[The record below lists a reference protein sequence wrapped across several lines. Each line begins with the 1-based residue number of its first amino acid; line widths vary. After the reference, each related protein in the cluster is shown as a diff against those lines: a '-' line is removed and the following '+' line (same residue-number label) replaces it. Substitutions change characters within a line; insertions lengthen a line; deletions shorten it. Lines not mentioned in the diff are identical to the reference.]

1 MTFTNPGTQPKNV
14 HTITEAGKTA
24 VWCFGRMN
32 PPHFGHEGLIKLVET
47 TAAGKHADWFIFVSK
62 SQDKNKNPLPYAEKV
77 NWIYTLFPQTKGHL
91 VEDVNLK
98 TFMQAAAWIYAQG
111 YRSVVFVAGEDDMVS
126 MRTPLEQYNGKQVAH
141 GFYQFEPFSFVE
153 SPRLTTATNAR
164 EAAKSGNEEAFYAAT
179 RVSETATVNNKTL
192 FQAVRVGMGLPLEV
206 RENVAAKGLDK
217 PTPSVADLVNQHR
230 VSRQKVNHAL
240 GQGIRVEMEH
250 TNDVDVAREIALDH
264 LAERLDYYD
273 RLREIET
280 EDQGATSPTSQLGDR
295 AVAVNPFDYYTPFI
309 GEELQLDEV
318 NLKSVR
324 NFVNDPRLDM
334 VNMGWELEM
343 IWPDHDDGRNSDDEY
358 ETESE
363 PDFEA
368 DESIDSDSVGSF
380 RRDIMNFFVGDH
392 NGTRDVRNVLDGF
405 IEDYH
410 NYLRDK
416 WDELYGDEDE
426 DVRREV
432 ADRMESGKDEA
443 IAKDEAKD
451 DWVSDNQ
458 DDMLADY
465 LIDDVETNTMYDF
478 MDNTGNDLNWPV
490 YTESE
495 NYGSS
500 DKGEL
505 TREDLKNMFQSEF
518 GDMLTQDGFKVQAI
532 DSPHKNKRMDTWYF
546 EPDGSLNPQDQGEGG
561 VELTT
566 PPMPYKRS
574 MEYLNKVFAWA
585 KSHRAW
591 TGSDGDTGFHMSFSL
606 PKMDMQNVDWVK
618 MILMGGDDRVLRD
631 FDRWAGGNNNWAKSA
646 LKHIR
651 DATAKGGDINS
662 DLIIDAIRTGL
673 TPDAKREAMKYMSR
687 GKYTS
692 IHPKGGGSEEDS
704 PEFTYVEFRSAGGD
718 ALGQIEK
725 VRMAALQY
733 ARSIILATDPA
744 ADRQEYAKKLYK
756 MVAKVKSDEPGLRA
770 LRDYADGKIDKDI
783 LKFKLGKAAVARGQ
797 KPKYQPSGNV
807 YVFKIKPGHRYT
819 GPDIEIIA
827 PTLMAAIPQAQ
838 QQARNNNAAP
848 SYYYQL
854 VTEPGEK
861 IFMVDTE
868 KGIGPADG
876 GWDNLKRAGVIVL
889 AANGAEAADTASS
902 LLGLPVALL
911 TARDVTGGLDLDDL
925 TNFVKSK
932 WHTKEQIVAA
942 KAAQDKAEADK
953 AAATQQATSAGGQKY
968 KIVTA
973 QNGNPPAYSPSTH
986 TQIANSPE
994 DAVTKFMTA
1003 NQIAE
1008 PFRQYYRAVPADQ
1021 PAAAPQPNPA
1031 ATQAGTFIIT
1041 YLSPTGRQDQ
1051 TAYDTN
1057 SAREA
1062 EILFRLQH
1070 PASYQIVGI
1079 EQQGGQ
1085 TESLAESLLAEVNMG
1100 PGALADFAKS
1110 DLGKSIRVGF
1120 EAEMLVPDLDSKDD
1134 DDYDYDDEYEP
1145 DYDADERIRF
1155 DRSWRRQVENFWRD
1169 ADHNIHS
1176 RRDIDNAIEQMDEQ
1190 YQEHVDNELSDY
1202 LASDE
1207 GIKAIMDR
1215 IREDNADAT
1224 DLTDEQI
1231 MDREDYMDLYN
1242 DAEDNVRDDWTTDYM
1257 RNDQNFIDWADG
1269 NSLSRM
1275 SGFANRF
1282 NLDWPHM
1289 TQVSSSRSRG
1299 DRSMDSIAK
1308 DFSKY
1313 SGYAS
1318 DSGSYST
1325 SPDDTTSIF
1334 KPDSSIKRLDL
1345 PDSYAGVEFASA
1357 FMPLPETMDMLQ
1369 KFYKWAGSIGAEA
1382 NASCGFHMGVS
1393 IPQHTRDTVDVM
1405 KFILFLGD
1413 EKVLADFG
1421 REASQWCKSSMAEI
1435 RKRIRSGNYD
1445 PKSALEEFRS
1455 GLNSE
1460 AAKMMKRRL
1469 LPAGDRY
1476 VSVNYKENYIEIRSG
1491 GGNFFEQKDLI
1502 VNTMLRYVRVL
1513 GLAASPEEA
1522 QQEYAKKLYKV
1533 LSKHIRDE
1541 SPDTV
1546 QYFAQYAA
1554 GQITKTALK
1563 SLVKQLQNT
1572 RDGKADSEIKYVIR
1586 KRDTG
1591 QVYDTLTAKNDP
1603 AAMEIYRAWLQ
1614 RSNRGGW
1621 DYELIRADDQKL
1633 VTVNWKLYKVLRRA
1647 DDFEVHQFLAQDA
1660 NIAQVTM
1667 ERWARATRS
1676 DPDNY
1681 TVVVANQQPSQQS
1694 QNDDLSDVD
1703 FGAWEPEP
1711 EPQRPTAQ
1719 PAQQTQ
1725 ADPNAWSPNARVA
1738 YQLLDRTGRAIAY
1751 FTDGTRMPTNSIF
1764 YAANSDDAGR
1774 RAADL
1779 DRLHGLPM
1787 GYLVRPFGRNE
1798 STEPR
1803 SLYQSIVEQEQ
1814 LSELTQNP
1822 GAFRKFLNSEVAN
1835 QITMGFEAEMCVK
1848 GLDLN
1853 SRVRPNIPAG
1863 VDAEAVFPFDEE
1875 GQTRYYE
1882 FWLANGANTR
1892 SEVSVGLD
1900 KVRRRLETWMRAH
1913 AEAEEVT
1920 PAHWKRFLRG
1930 GGHRN
1935 WTNMLELNRELE
1947 LEWPYGDSSDTL
1959 TRDKLKRDFQNSTGY
1974 QAELHGGYHS
1984 QAKPNDKF
1992 VFEYDGSIRPRS
2004 GDGGQELVSHAMP
2017 LPEAM
2022 AALDKM
2028 FAWANDKGY
2037 VYTNGSTGFH
2047 VNVGMKGLDTGKLD
2061 KMKLLLLLGDKKIL
2075 TDFGREA
2082 NDFCSSMLDRLENTF
2097 DRRTSEQSRNGVLV
2111 SLKIETWQKLRDLA
2125 NYYVERAH
2133 GGEKYVSVNFKE
2145 KYIEFRSPGGDWMN
2159 NQANIRDTVLRI
2171 SQAYAVSASP
2181 TEGQQDYLKK
2191 AYKFLSGMSSDHQ
2204 DSMQLFV
2211 DYNMGKITAERF
2223 AAELARRQGRT
2234 RNAQPQ
2240 PNQQAAQQPASRLA
2254 TSMDTG
2260 EYSEGILARLPRDM
2274 TIAQGWGLYDQGG
2287 DQVDEFSTTARGAVS
2302 IAQDYSSSNPEYTF
2316 SLEADRYGQ
2325 TFATFGAGRVYFG
2338 DIVLRTLAANEP
2350 EEPAVSLLWDVW
2362 FMNQDPDD
2370 EEPSEIRNRVRADSA
2385 EAAMAS
2391 WNQRYPRSPAL
2402 RATPSEGMTEAK
2414 FLDVLVSEES
2424 IELAEVTQ
2432 NPAVWDRFLSSEAA
2446 ASITMGFEAEM
2457 LVKGLTHSGELTR
2470 KRLAQMFSQST
2481 GYKIKVGQSASKD
2494 AFGLVND
2501 GSLEYKQGD
2510 GGVELISYAMP
2521 LPEAMQALN
2530 KTFQW
2535 ARDSKLIYTNSSS
2548 GFHVNVGIK
2557 GSKPKDIDKLKLLLL
2572 VGDQAIL
2579 KEFGRMK
2586 NEYCES
2592 MLLRLK
2598 KALKWK
2604 RTDKDPN
2611 TDSGGWWG
2619 SDDSDVTRSDDEIN
2633 ATMAALRK
2641 ETWAG
2646 LRNIANTLV
2655 DNIHDDNKYVSIN
2668 AHNNYIEFRS
2678 PGGNWMPKWDQIY
2691 YTVLR
2696 VTHAYALAADPVEG
2710 KQDYLKKAYKIL
2722 STGTEKNDE
2731 LKTFIDFSMGK
2742 VDAVKL
2748 KKVLTKKHTQGPI
2761 FQTQYGI
2768 QYQPP
2773 GGKKSYVHQFNA
2785 TSEKEAS
2792 KYAWKWVETNL
2803 PGNANLSR
2811 WQLHALGTKTLDKLR
2826 KDNAGKEPTSSAAR
2840 ARATQQSARTN
2851 IWMVSHSDGQGD
2863 FMHTPV
2869 TATTAAQART
2879 IFQHNYG
2886 NQLAIYD
2893 VEPYDPD
2900 MHGDID
2906 DEGHLQQND
2915 QEHAAANMWDV
2926 WFMHQ
2931 DPDDDVPSEISNRVR
2946 ADSAEAATA
2955 DWNRRHPRS
2964 PALRVTPSNE
2974 SISEAKSKPKKP
2986 KTIVDGA
2993 IKTLVGKGRSEDEA
3007 IADLKKEVDK
3017 KFYTEEEQIIEGFI
3031 AEATFRLDNVMPD
3044 GDITYTKHYNQRE
3057 HQRDVDMEDII
3068 SLSRAA
3074 AGKYAA
3080 ELINITDDSFVIKRK
3095 DGNGMGMAVIKS
3107 ERPDGSN
3114 MYRVATVHA
3123 NFLPKLNQ
3131 TVFYV

>member
-1 MTFTNPGTQPKNV
+1 MPE
-14 HTITEAGKTA
+14 TISNTDQHSQH
-24 VWCFGRMN
+24 VSFCFGRLN
-32 PPHFGHEGLIKLVET
+32 PPHFGHQGLMQTVQTSAKGG
-47 TAAGKHADWFIFVSK
+47 AWFIFVSK
-62 SQDKNKNPLPYAEKV
+62 SHDTNKNPLSYPDKLK
-77 NWIYTLFPQTKGHL
+77 WISTLYPQVKGHL
-91 VEDVNLK
+91 VPDPEIRTVL
-98 TFMQAAAWIYAQG
+98 QAAAYLYSKG
-111 YRSVVFVAGEDDMVS
+111 YRTATFVAGEDDMPQ
-126 MRTPLEQYNGKQVAH
+126 MRKLLEDYNGVQGKSH
-141 GFYQFEPFSFVE
+141 GMYKFDKLTFVE
-153 SPRLTTATNAR
+153 SPRLTSATNAR
-164 EAAKSGNEEAFYAAT
+164 EAARNNDADAFERAT
-179 RVSETATVNNKTL
+179 QVSSNIVVDGKTL
-192 FQAVRVGMGLPLEV
+192 MQAVRAGMGLG
-206 RENVAAKGLDK
+206 ENMGENFKDGRHPEDKGDAKRHGVPTKASVSTLRKVAKQGGRKGQLAHWMANMKAGKKKASESKLLDRPTPTVKELAAKYK
-217 PTPSVADLVNQHR
+217 VTTTQVNLELA
-230 VSRQKVNHAL
+230 K
-240 GQGIRVEMEH
+240 GIKVEMEH
-250 TNDVDVAREIALDH
+250 TSDVDAAREIALDH
-264 LAERLDYYD
+264 LNEKLNYYT
-273 RLREIET
+273 LLKKVEN
-280 EDQGATSPTSQLGDR
+280 EDQGVTSPTTQLGDR

-324 NFVNDPRLDM
+324 NFVNDPRLDT

-343 IWPDHDDGRNSDDEY
+343 IWPDHDDGRDSDDDY

-368 DESIDSDSVGSF
+368 DESINDDSVGSF
-380 RRDIMNFFVGDH
+380 RRDISNFFVGEH
-392 NGTRDVRNVLDGF
+392 NSTRDVRSVLDGF

-410 NYLRDK
+410 NYLSDK
-416 WDELYGDEDE
+416 WYEMYNDEDD

-443 IAKDEAKD
+443 TAKEEAKD
-451 DWVSDNQ
+451 DWISDNQ

-465 LIDDVETNTMYDF
+465 LSDEVNTNTMYDF

-495 NYGSS
+495 NYGGS
-500 DKGEL
+500 DKGDL
-505 TREDLKNMFQSEF
+505 TREDLKNMFQREF
-518 GDMLTQDGFKVQAI
+518 SDMLTQDGYRVEAI
-532 DSPHKNKRMDTWYF
+532 NTPHKNKRMDTWYF
-546 EPDGSLNPQDQGEGG
+546 EPDGSLNPQDQNEGG

-585 KSHRAW
+585 KSNGAW

-692 IHPKGGGSEEDS
+692 IHPKGGGGEEDS

-733 ARSIILATDPA
+733 ARSIILASDPA

-807 YVFKIKPGHRYT
+807 YVFKIKPGQRYT

-861 IFMVDTE
+861 IFRVDTE
-868 KGIGPADG
+868 KGIGPEDG

-889 AANGAEAADTASS
+889 AANGAEAAETASS
-902 LLGLPVALL
+902 ILGLPVTLLKAL
-911 TARDVTGGLDLDDL
+911 DMTGGWDLDDL
-925 TNFVKSK
+925 TNFVKAR
-932 WHTKEQIVAA
+932 WHTKEQIAAA
-942 KAAQDKAEADK
+942 KAAQDKAEAERN
-953 AAATQQATSAGGQKY
+953 AATPQAKAAGGQKY
-968 KIVTA
+968 KIVNA
-973 QNGNPPAYSPSTH
+973 QNGNPPAYDPSTH

-1008 PFRQYYRAVPADQ
+1008 PFRGYYSAVLADAQAQAQARAYADYQ
-1021 PAAAPQPNPA
+1021 RHLDSLYPQAAAAQPNPA
-1031 ATQAGTFIIT
+1031 AAGTGTYIIT

-1062 EILFRLQH
+1062 EVLFRLQH
-1070 PASYQIVGI
+1070 PASYQIVNI
-1079 EQQGGQ
+1079 EQQGEQ
-1085 TESLAESLLAEVNMG
+1085 SESIAESLLAEVNMS

-1120 EAEMLVPDLDSKDD
+1120 EAEMLVPDLDSQDD

-1155 DRSWRRQVENFWRD
+1155 DRSWRRQIEEFWRE
-1169 ADHNIHS
+1169 ADHNMHS
-1176 RRDIDNAIEQMDEQ
+1176 RRDIERAIEQMDEQ
-1190 YQEHVDNELSDY
+1190 YQEHVDEEVNDY
-1202 LASDE
+1202 LASDD

-1257 RNDQNFIDWADG
+1257 RNDQNFIDWARD

-1275 SGFANRF
+1275 TGFANRF

-1289 TQVSSSRSRG
+1289 TQVSSSRPRG
-1299 DRSMDSIAK
+1299 EHSMDSIAK

-1313 SGYAS
+1313 SGYDS

-1345 PDSYAGVEFASA
+1345 PDTYAGVEFASA
-1357 FMPLPETMDMLQ
+1357 FMPLPQTMDMLQ

-1393 IPQHTRDTVDVM
+1393 VPQHTRDTVDVM

-1421 REASQWCKSSMAEI
+1421 RQASQWCKSSMSEI
-1435 RKRIRSGNYD
+1435 RKKIRTGNYD
-1445 PKSALEEFRS
+1445 PKPALEEFRS

-1603 AAMEIYRAWLQ
+1603 AAMEIFRAWLQ

-1711 EPQRPTAQ
+1711 EPQRPAAQ

-1774 RAADL
+1774 RAAEW

-1814 LSELTQNP
+1814 LAELTQNP
-1822 GAFRKFLNSEVAN
+1822 SAFRKFLNSEVAN
-1835 QITMGFEAEMCVK
+1835 QVTMGFEAEMCIR
-1848 GLDLN
+1848 GLNLN
-1853 SRVRPNIPAG
+1853 SRPRPNIPSG

-1875 GQTRYYE
+1875 GRNRYYE
-1882 FWLANGANTR
+1882 FWMANNANSR
-1892 SEVSVGLD
+1892 EDVSAALL
-1900 KVRRRLETWMRAH
+1900 KIRRRMDTWMRAH
-1913 AEAEEVT
+1913 AEDEDVT

-1935 WTNMLELNRELE
+1935 WTNMLELNRELD
-1947 LEWPYGDSSDTL
+1947 LEWPYGMSSDVL
-1959 TRDKLKRDFQNSTGY
+1959 TRDQLKRDFQNSTGY
-1974 QAELHGGYHS
+1974 KAELHGGYHS

-1992 VFEYDGSIRPRS
+1992 VFEFDGSIRAGS

-2017 LPEAM
+2017 LPEAV
-2022 AALDKM
+2022 AALDRM
-2028 FAWANDKGY
+2028 FAWANEKGY
-2037 VYTNGSTGFH
+2037 VYTNSSTGFH
-2047 VNVGMKGLDTGKLD
+2047 VNVGMSGLDTNKLD
-2061 KMKLLLLLGDKKIL
+2061 KMKLLLLLGDRKIL
-2075 TDFGREA
+2075 EDFGREA
-2082 NDFCSSMLDRLENTF
+2082 NSYCQSMLTKLTSSITRKSDEQKAELLATLRSNTWKGLRGMANRF
-2097 DRRTSEQSRNGVLV
+2097 VEQ
-2111 SLKIETWQKLRDLA
+2111 
-2125 NYYVERAH
+2125 AH
-2133 GGEKYVSVNFKE
+2133 GGEKYVSVNFKDN
-2145 KYIEFRSPGGDWMN
+2145 YIEFRSPGGDWMN
-2159 NQANIRDTVLRI
+2159 HQSDIRDTVLRI

-2191 AYKFLSGMSSDHQ
+2191 AYKLLSSMSKGAD

-2211 DYNMGKITAERF
+2211 DYNMGKITTQQF
-2223 AAELARRQGRT
+2223 ATQLAQRRGRT
-2234 RNAQPQ
+2234 RTTAPAAQAAQAAPTTPVFYMVTDADNNEVARTFVRLSPLDAADWAEATALHNDEIRSDETYYVQ
-2240 PNQQAAQQPASRLA
+2240 SDSGYAIGSIRNGQFMPRSQQAAQQQTGFVRSGGL
-2254 TSMDTG
+2254 TDVSTG
-2260 EYSEGILARLPRDM
+2260 EYAENILSQLPRDM
-2274 TIAQGWGLYDQGG
+2274 TIAQSWTIYDDEG
-2287 DQVDEFSTTARGAVS
+2287 DEVESFTDTAQGAVS
-2302 IAQDYSSSNPEYTF
+2302 TAQDRSDANPEYQF
-2316 SLEADRYGQ
+2316 ALEPAQGY
-2325 TFATFGAGRVYFG
+2325 TFATFSAGRVYFG
-2338 DIVLRTLAANEP
+2338 DWVLQMANAHRAFSDTATRVAGTHQTAQAA
-2350 EEPAVSLLWDVW
+2350 D
-2362 FMNQDPDD
+2362 DD
-2370 EEPSEIRNRVRADSA
+2370 EENDEIDLGDLDQW
-2385 EAAMAS
+2385 EPEPEPAALTA
-2391 WNQRYPRSPAL
+2391 R
-2402 RATPSEGMTEAK
+2402 TPSTTPRQDRYRVFYQDADGNRGETIITAPSQADAVNQFRRQYPTVTMSGIALTSRASIMGEAK
-2414 FLDVLVSEES
+2414 
-2424 IELAEVTQ
+2424 T
-2432 NPAVWDRFLSSEAA
+2432 
-2446 ASITMGFEAEM
+2446 
-2457 LVKGLTHSGELTR
+2457 
-2470 KRLAQMFSQST
+2470 
-2481 GYKIKVGQSASKD
+2481 
-2494 AFGLVND
+2494 
-2501 GSLEYKQGD
+2501 
-2510 GGVELISYAMP
+2510 
-2521 LPEAMQALN
+2521 
-2530 KTFQW
+2530 
-2535 ARDSKLIYTNSSS
+2535 
-2548 GFHVNVGIK
+2548 
-2557 GSKPKDIDKLKLLLL
+2557 
-2572 VGDQAIL
+2572 
-2579 KEFGRMK
+2579 
-2586 NEYCES
+2586 
-2592 MLLRLK
+2592 
-2598 KALKWK
+2598 
-2604 RTDKDPN
+2604 
-2611 TDSGGWWG
+2611 
-2619 SDDSDVTRSDDEIN
+2619 
-2633 ATMAALRK
+2633 
-2641 ETWAG
+2641 
-2646 LRNIANTLV
+2646 
-2655 DNIHDDNKYVSIN
+2655 
-2668 AHNNYIEFRS
+2668 
-2678 PGGNWMPKWDQIY
+2678 
-2691 YTVLR
+2691 
-2696 VTHAYALAADPVEG
+2696 
-2710 KQDYLKKAYKIL
+2710 
-2722 STGTEKNDE
+2722 
-2731 LKTFIDFSMGK
+2731 
-2742 VDAVKL
+2742 
-2748 KKVLTKKHTQGPI
+2748 
-2761 FQTQYGI
+2761 
-2768 QYQPP
+2768 
-2773 GGKKSYVHQFNA
+2773 
-2785 TSEKEAS
+2785 
-2792 KYAWKWVETNL
+2792 
-2803 PGNANLSR
+2803 
-2811 WQLHALGTKTLDKLR
+2811 
-2826 KDNAGKEPTSSAAR
+2826 
-2840 ARATQQSARTN
+2840 
-2851 IWMVSHSDGQGD
+2851 
-2863 FMHTPV
+2863 
-2869 TATTAAQART
+2869 
-2879 IFQHNYG
+2879 
-2886 NQLAIYD
+2886 
-2893 VEPYDPD
+2893 
-2900 MHGDID
+2900 
-2906 DEGHLQQND
+2906 
-2915 QEHAAANMWDV
+2915 
-2926 WFMHQ
+2926 
-2931 DPDDDVPSEISNRVR
+2931 
-2946 ADSAEAATA
+2946 
-2955 DWNRRHPRS
+2955 
-2964 PALRVTPSNE
+2964 
-2974 SISEAKSKPKKP
+2974 KPKKP

-2993 IKTLVGKGRSEDEA
+2993 IKTLIGKGRSEDEA

-3017 KFYTEEEQIIEGFI
+3017 KFYTENQKIFDRMQPGETI
-3031 AEATFRLDNVMPD
+3031 AEALARARSRL
-3044 GDITYTKHYNQRE
+3044 TK
-3057 HQRDVDMEDII
+3057 
-3068 SLSRAA
+3068 A
-3074 AGKYAA
+3074 
-3080 ELINITDDSFVIKRK
+3080 
-3095 DGNGMGMAVIKS
+3095 
-3107 ERPDGSN
+3107 
-3114 MYRVATVHA
+3114 
-3123 NFLPKLNQ
+3123 
-3131 TVFYV
+3131 